1 MNLLAV
7 DTSSKAA
14 SVALYKDSLLMGECL
29 YNHGKNHSV
38 YIAPMIEKMLE
49 ACDLSFNQIDYFAC
63 GVGPGSFTGVR
74 IGVAMIKTFGMVE
87 DKPCVG
93 VDSLY
98 ALAAA
103 KAAGEEKLV
112 IAIEDARRNRVFAC
126 GVKCET
132 TVIETGVFPL
142 EELYWLLCAYNKD
155 DVLFVGGGTRIYKD
169 DILSHG
175 YSLDMNAL
183 ITGRAIALAAM
194 GHIKEGKTCDCCS
207 LLPKY
212 LLKSQAEQSKK

>member
-1 MNLLAV
+1 MNILAV

-14 SVALYKDSLLMGECL
+14 SVALYSDGAIMGECM

-38 YIAPMIEKMLE
+38 YIAPMIKKMLE
-49 ACDLSFNQIDYFAC
+49 ACRLTINDIDYFAC

-74 IGVAMIKTFGMVE
+74 IGVTMMKTFSMIA

-98 ALAAA
+98 ALA
-103 KAAGEEKLV
+103 KANKSDGKIV

-126 GVKCET
+126 GVKDEK

-142 EELYWLLCAYNKD
+142 EELYSMVNAYNSN
-155 DVLFVGGGTRIYKD
+155 VMFVGGGTRIYGEEIINKGFSI
-169 DILSHG
+169 DINS
-175 YSLDMNAL
+175 L
-183 ITGRAIALAAM
+183 ITGRVIATGAVES
-194 GHIKEGKTCDCCS
+194 IKAGKIEDCIS
-207 LLPKY
+207 LMPKY
-212 LLKSQAEQSKK
+212 LLKSQAEQEKQ